1 MRKIF
6 IFLSPISTYIMN
18 IYNRLQSGLIRAFPS
33 ILLSILVISNSSNL
47 PSQLYGQTAN
57 NPILT
62 INEGVAS
69 GDVTYKSAM
78 IWSRVN
84 NQSIMHI
91 KYDNNSEFLHPNSA
105 IKRVDNIT
113 DLAGKIKVDDLRPNT
128 KYFYKVWF
136 SSSDNRTNSSAILGS
151 FRTAPNPN
159 STGNSISF
167 ILGADIGGQGFCREV
182 KDGYLIFEKMKSL
195 LPDFYIQNGDMIY
208 AINDCPKE
216 RPDGGQNI
224 PGNFSGIADSKVDW
238 KNKAQVHDTYL
249 KHWNYNRADPHLQAF
264 LGNTSMY
271 MQWDDHEVIND
282 FGSKWSYWNSLN
294 QNRTGYQN
302 LVQAGRENFFNYS
315 PIEQNQQDPDRLYR
329 SFHWGKDMDLLIL
342 DARSYR
348 SRNDLPDIKQNNKT
362 LLGGDQ
368 LSWLKETLANS
379 NATWKIIS
387 SDVPM
392 SIPTGSNAS
401 LFGRDGWANGIDRD
415 FSYKTGF
422 ERELWDLM
430 KFIDDHDINDVVFV
444 TTDAHFP
451 AILKYNADVNGDGDP
466 VNVYE
471 IVCGPLSAIRFGI
484 PGIPL
489 PKFDPTFQPTI
500 LYVEGGILN
509 FAYFKL
515 YKGSDGLTHL
525 TTSVFGQD
533 GIPRHGSL
541 IDLSPHQI
549 TNQNE

>member
-1 MRKIF
+1 MKIG
-6 IFLSPISTYIMN
+6 N
-18 IYNRLQSGLIRAFPS
+18 RHKRLQSGIIQVFPS
-33 ILLSILVISNSSNL
+33 ILLSILVISNAINL
-47 PSQLYGQTAN
+47 PSQLRGQTTY

-62 INEGVAS
+62 IDGGVAS

-91 KYDNNSEFLHPNSA
+91 KYDNNSEFTHPNSA
-105 IKRVDNIT
+105 IKWVNNKT
-113 DLAGKIKVDDLRPNT
+113 DLAGKIKVDNLRPNT
-128 KYFYKVWF
+128 KYFYQVWF
-136 SSSDNRTNSSAILGS
+136 SSPDNGTNSSAVLGS
-151 FRTAPNPN
+151 FRTAPNP
-159 STGNSISF
+159 SSSDNSISF
-167 ILGADIGGQGFCREV
+167 IIGADIGGQGFCREV

-208 AINDCPKE
+208 AINNCPKD

-224 PGNFSGIADSKVDW
+224 PGNFSGIADSNVDW
-238 KNKAQVHDTYL
+238 KNEALVHDTYL
-249 KHWNYNRADPHLQAF
+249 KHWSYNRADPHLQAF

-294 QNRTGYQN
+294 KNRTGYQN
-302 LVQAGRENFFNYS
+302 LVQAGRETFFNFS
-315 PIEQNQQDPDRLYR
+315 PIERNQHDPDRIYR

-348 SRNDLPDIKQNNKT
+348 SRNDLTDIKQNNKT

-368 LSWLKETLANS
+368 LSWLKKTLADS
-379 NATWKIIS
+379 KATWKIIS

-401 LFGRDGWANGIDRD
+401 LFGRDGWANGINRD
-415 FSYKTGF
+415 FSSKTGF

-430 KFIDDHDINDVVFV
+430 KFIDDHDIDNVVFV

-451 AILKYNADVNGDGDP
+451 AILKYNADVNRDGDS

-471 IVCGPLSAIRFGI
+471 IVCGPLSAIPFGI

-500 LYVEGGILN
+500 LYVDGGIFN
-509 FAYFKL
+509 FAYFKIN
-515 YKGSDGLTHL
+515 KDSDGLMHL
-525 TTSVFGQD
+525 TTSIIGED
-533 GIPRHGSL
+533 GNPRPGSI
-541 IDLSPHQI
+541 IDLGPYQNQY